1 MRTQQTSSLF
11 LLAMLL
17 IASVNAALP
26 TVPDNPYCPA
36 SGNVN
41 LEIESSPELP
51 TFDVYGYYWDEETD
65 NTADLFLS
73 FPN

>member
-17 IASVNAALP
+17 IASVNPLP

>member
-11 LLAMLL
+11 LLAILL
-17 IASVNAALP
+17 IASVNPLP

-36 SGNVN
+36 SGTVN
-41 LEIESSPELP
+41 LEVESSPDFP
-51 TFDVYGYYWDEETD
+51 TYDVYGYYFDGAAK

-73 FPN
+73 FPK